1 MVFFVRIVVVAV
13 VLFVVKVRRCKV
25 QMPRSFLFTV
35 NVNRVLETRFTS
47 ECHVK
52 KVSTQIRS
60 EYEN

>member
-47 ECHVK
+47 KCHVK
-52 KVSTQIRS
+52 KVST
-60 EYEN
+60 

>member
-52 KVSTQIRS
+52 KVST
-60 EYEN
+60 